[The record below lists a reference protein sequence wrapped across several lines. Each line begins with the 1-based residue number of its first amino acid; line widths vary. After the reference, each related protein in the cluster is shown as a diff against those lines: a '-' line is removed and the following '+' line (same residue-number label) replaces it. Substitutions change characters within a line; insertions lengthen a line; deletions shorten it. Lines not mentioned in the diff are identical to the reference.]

1 MMAWFAAVVAGAMS
15 WPVGLPFASSTT
27 PGEPGPSPSAVSAAW
42 FTRAPAKPPPWIQ
55 SGLAGA
61 AALSSANVKR
71 VGLSSCGRLHPPW
84 VVQIHF
90 PSGSSTALAA
100 YMASAVERLVTRSS
114 RTTCVQQW

>member
-1 MMAWFAAVVAGAMS
+1 MMAWFAAVVAGATS

-55 SGLAGA
+55 SGFAGA

-71 VGLSSCGRLHPPW
+71 VGLSSWARLHPPW

-90 PSGSSTALAA
+90 PSGQLDGLGR
-100 YMASAVERLVTRSS
+100 VHRQCLERLVTRSS